1 MSVPENNTPLQNPA
15 GDPKVNAVEQD
26 VITNSDETDKI
37 VNQDG
42 VVADT
47 AGIQETLSESEPS
60 TALNADRDITNDT
73 GTGEILSEGD
83 IN

>member
-1 MSVPENNTPLQNPA
+1 MSAPEDNTPLQTPA

-60 TALNADRDITNDT
+60 TALNADTDITNDT
-73 GTGEILSEGD
+73 GTGEILSEGH

>member
-1 MSVPENNTPLQNPA
+1 MSVPENNTLLQNPT

-47 AGIQETLSESEPS
+47 AGIEETLSESEPS
-60 TALNADRDITNDT
+60 TALNADTGITNDT
-73 GTGEILSEGD
+73 GKDENLSEGD